1 MPDHAVQP
9 MKTKGGSPTMSY
21 LVKTFNGLAA
31 VAAVIALQTAVLPP
45 AAYAD
50 DKDVIDYRQHIMKSM
65 DADTAAVGQIVSG
78 VSPVKHLAG
87 HLESIA
93 LAASISL
100 KSFEANVPGGK
111 SKPEVWTK
119 WADFSKR
126 MKEFADNTAKLAKIA
141 TAHSKEE
148 AVNGEVMTELTQA
161 LSCKQCHDAYR
172 DETKK

>member
-1 MPDHAVQP
+1 MTYLGKIA
-9 MKTKGGSPTMSY
+9 GSVA
-21 LVKTFNGLAA
+21 L
-31 VAAVIALQTAVLPP
+31 VAALFAPMLAR
-45 AAYAD
+45 AE
-50 DKDVIDYRQHIMKSM
+50 DKDVIDYRQQIMKSM

-78 VSPVKHLAG
+78 VTPVKHLAG

-100 KSFEANVPGGK
+100 SSFEANVPGGK

-126 MKEFADNTAKLAKIA
+126 MKDFADATAKLAKTA
-141 TAHSKEE
+141 KAHSQEE
-148 AVNGEVMTELTQA
+148 QVNGEVMSELAQA

>member
-1 MPDHAVQP
+1 MTCFRKIGSSVALVAV
-9 MKTKGGSPTMSY
+9 M
-21 LVKTFNGLAA
+21 LAP
-31 VAAVIALQTAVLPP
+31 VL
-45 AAYAD
+45 ASAD
-50 DKDVIDYRQHIMKSM
+50 DKDVVDYRQHIMKSM

-126 MKEFADNTAKLAKIA
+126 MKEFADGTAKLAQTAK
-141 TAHSKEE
+141 AHSQE
-148 AVNGEVMTELTQA
+148 AQVNGEVMSELAQA

-172 DETKK
+172 DATKK